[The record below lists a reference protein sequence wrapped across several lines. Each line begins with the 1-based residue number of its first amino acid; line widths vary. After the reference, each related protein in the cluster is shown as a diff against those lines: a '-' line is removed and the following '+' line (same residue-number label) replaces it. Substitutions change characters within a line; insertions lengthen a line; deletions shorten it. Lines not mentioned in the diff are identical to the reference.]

1 MFCSKCG
8 KEIPDDSVFCPS
20 CGAKVTPIAPEAAE
34 TPAPAAPEAEKPA
47 PAAPEAEKPKKTRS
61 KVINSQKDI
70 EGQQITDNI
79 YLCRD
84 GVYRWVYE
92 MPMLKNFTIL
102 YTVWKVMGI
111 AIGILFVIM
120 QIFHLFGDGFSSDG
134 FLFDI
139 KLMGIMAAIFLV
151 LGIISYFILAAIYGW
166 KYVALFEMDEKE
178 ICHTQV
184 PKQQKKAEIIG
195 LITAL
200 AGLASKNM
208 TTAGIGITHGSR
220 NKTTTEFRRVKS
232 IKAVPRRHVIKLSQG
247 LSHNQVYADGADFDF
262 ALDFI
267 QSRCPN
273 AKR

>member
-1 MFCSKCG
+1 MFCTKCG

-20 CGAKVTPIAPEAAE
+20 CGAQVNASAPEAPETPAAEAPAEE
-34 TPAPAAPEAEKPA
+34 TPAPEAPKR
-47 PAAPEAEKPKKTRS
+47 KRNKT
-61 KVINSQKDI
+61 INAQEDI

-111 AIGILFVIM
+111 AIGILFLIM
-120 QIFHLFGDGFSSDG
+120 QIFHLFGDGFTSDG

-139 KLMGIMAAIFLV
+139 KLMGIMAGIFLV
-151 LGIISYFILAAIYGW
+151 LSIISYFILAAIYGW
-166 KYVALFEMDEKE
+166 KYVALFEMDEE
-178 ICHTQV
+178 QICHTQV
-184 PKQQKKAEIIG
+184 PKQHKKAEVIG

-208 TTAGIGITHGSR
+208 TTTGIGITHGTR
-220 NKTTTEFRRVKS
+220 NSTTTLFSRVKS
-232 IKAVPRRHVIKLSQG
+232 IKAVPHRHVIKLSQG
-247 LSHNQVYADGADFDF
+247 LSHNQIYADGADFDY
-262 ALDFI
+262 ALSFI